1 MQEQFVQELDQFY
14 QENIKKPLEKFNGEQ
29 EHTITDEL
37 VQVHLKSEERKNQK
51 KIEAEELLEQKKYSE
66 DPEINKQMYEVFKE

>member
-1 MQEQFVQELDQFY
+1 
-14 QENIKKPLEKFNGEQ
+14 LEKFNGEQ

-66 DPEINKQMYEVFKE
+66 DPEINK